1 MNTKHTIYINGIEAY
16 NRWGLIAR
24 DGFIADLLKPANP
37 KAYIKNTAAD
47 IDGTEVDARYRKID
61 GRSFSVLI
69 YMKADSL
76 AEFIANSNDLERVLI
91 EGINGTGI
99 TELSVLGQVEMTF
112 RCVYENYSTYKPLND
127 SGKALLSIS
136 FYEPNVRN
144 RELNV

>member
-1 MNTKHTIYINGIEAY
+1 MKHTIYINGIEAY

-24 DGFIADLLKPANP
+24 DGFISDLLKPANP
-37 KAYIKNTAAD
+37 KAYINNTAAD

-61 GRSFSVLI
+61 GRSFSVLV
-69 YMKADSL
+69 YMKADNL
-76 AEFIANSNDLERVLI
+76 ADFIANSNDLERVLI

-112 RCVYENYSTYKPLND
+112 RCVYENYATYNPLND